1 MILSIKPVTRR
12 ETDSDSIVVRVSECQ
27 SVRVSG
33 VGERERERES
43 LVLSELSSA
52 VSGARR
58 ARRVSQ

>member
-27 SVRVSG
+27 SVRCR
-33 VGERERERES
+33 RERERES